1 MEVMKPIVILYH
13 KNCPDGFGAAWAA
26 WMKFKER
33 AEYIGVEQH
42 APLPKGLKN
51 KKIFLVDFCYTAPLT
66 EELIRGNKEVV
77 IIDHHI
83 TGKSVVE
90 SVPGSVFKLNH
101 SGSVLSWKYFHPEK
115 KTPRLL
121 KYIEDVD
128 IWKFKVPRSKEMALS
143 LDLYD
148 YDFKVWSRI
157 ASDLEKPERRKKYI
171 TEGAVIMK
179 YRKNLIGR
187 ILTKAEDATL
197 LGKKVRVVNSPVWA
211 SDLGHLLVGGKKTVG
226 VVWSYKKGT
235 IRVSLRSNGEIDVA
249 KMAEKFGGGGH
260 KAASGFALPIKIKFP
275 WK

>member
-1 MEVMKPIVILYH
+1 MKQIVILYH

-26 WMKFKER
+26 WKKFKER
-33 AEYIGVEQH
+33 AEYIGVEH
-42 APLPKGLKN
+42 HTPLPKGLKN
-51 KKIFLVDFCYTAPLT
+51 KKIFLVDFSYTASLMEDLT
-66 EELIRGNKEVV
+66 KKNKEVI

-83 TGKSVVE
+83 TGKSVAE
-90 SVPGSVFKLNH
+90 SIPGSVFELGH
-101 SGSVLSWKYFHPEK
+101 SGSVLTWKYFHPKEK
-115 KTPRLL
+115 VPWLL
-121 KYIEDVD
+121 KYIEDID

-148 YDFKVWSRI
+148 YNFKVWSRI
-157 ASDLEKPERRKKYI
+157 AFELENSEKRKKYI

-179 YRKNLIGR
+179 YRKKLIGR

-197 LGKKVRVVNSPVWA
+197 FGKKVRVVNSPVWA
-211 SDLGHLLVGGKKTVG
+211 SDLGHLLLEGKKAVG

-235 IRVSLRSNGEIDVA
+235 IRVSLRSNGKIDVA

-260 KAASGFALPIKIKFP
+260 KAASGFALPFKVKFP

>member
-1 MEVMKPIVILYH
+1 MKPIIILYH

-26 WMKFKER
+26 WKKFKAN
-33 AEYIGVEQH
+33 AEYIGVEHH

-66 EELIRGNKEVV
+66 EELIKKNKEVT

-83 TGKSVVE
+83 TGKTVAE
-90 SVPGSVFKLNH
+90 SVPGSIFKLDH
-101 SGSVLSWKYFHPEK
+101 SGSVLSWKYFHPKK

-121 KYIEDVD
+121 KYIEDID
-128 IWKFKVPRSKEMALS
+128 IWKFKVPRSREMALS

-148 YDFKVWSRI
+148 YNFKVWSKI
-157 ASDLEKPERRKKYI
+157 ASDLESPERRKKYI
-171 TEGAVIMK
+171 AEGAVIMK
-179 YRKNLIGR
+179 YRKKLIGR

-197 LGKKVRVVNSPVWA
+197 FGKKVRVVNSPVWA
-211 SDLGHLLVGGKKTVG
+211 SDLGHLLVRGKKTVG

-235 IRVSLRSNGEIDVA
+235 IRVSLRSDGKIDVA

-260 KAASGFALPIKIKFP
+260 KAASGFALPAKIKFP